1 MCWIFIKSN
10 EENCLMLHFIHCLQ
24 LRSIVHRHNVMTTFV
39 LGIGVGLFVITCLWF
54 FAALIFLISLRINKK
69 FGFAVIALSGIITII
84 LISVPRAYESSK
96 LFEDKPYDHLFIW
109 RLILLILLTASS
121 LVGLI
126 GYVKFELTET
136 VQTVRIT
143 SWVFNK

>member
-1 MCWIFIKSN
+1 MSI
-10 EENCLMLHFIHCLQ
+10 LHGKNICFALVKCKQVINSFFLQ
-24 LRSIVHRHNVMTTFV
+24 VMTTFV